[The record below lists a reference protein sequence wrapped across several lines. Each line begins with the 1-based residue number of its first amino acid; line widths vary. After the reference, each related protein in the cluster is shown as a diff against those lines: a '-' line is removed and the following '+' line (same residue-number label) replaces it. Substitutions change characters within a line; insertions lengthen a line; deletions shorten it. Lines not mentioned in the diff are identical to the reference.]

1 MYYAYVGSRTT
12 RERNACGEGISVYRI
27 DPLTAELS
35 LVQLLGNLIN
45 PSYLALS
52 HCQQYLYAVHGDQSD
67 LSAFAIDAGSGALRW
82 LNTQSTG
89 GRNPVHLAI
98 APDNQ
103 FIVVSNHLGS
113 SLAVVP
119 ILEDGRVGALE
130 QLLTLEGP
138 IGPHRVEQKQSK
150 PHANPFSPSGDY
162 VLVPDKGLDR
172 IFCFRFQGGR
182 LHEATFDCVP
192 SREGAGPR
200 HLAFHPRLP
209 FAYVVNELDSTVTTY
224 HWHESTGQLMPLQI
238 LSCLPDV
245 FTGNSRGAAIQVSA
259 DGRFV
264 FASNRGAD
272 SIARFRVNPDNG
284 LLQFLGTNASMGRTP
299 RHFSLSPDGGHAYV
313 LNEEG
318 NSIVTFAIN
327 QDDAQLTPTGGRI
340 LCGSPVCMVIK
351 A

>member
-27 DPLTAELS
+27 DTLTAELS

-45 PSYLALS
+45 PSYLVLS
-52 HCQQYLYAVHGDQSD
+52 HCQQFLYAVHGDQSD
-67 LSAFAIDAGSGALRW
+67 ISAFAIDAGSGELRW

-103 FIVVSNHLGS
+103 YIVVSNHLGS

-119 ILEDGRVGALE
+119 ILADGRVGACE

-172 IFCFRFQGGR
+172 IFCFRFQAGR
-182 LHEATFDCVP
+182 LLKTTFDCVP

-224 HWHESTGQLMPLQI
+224 HWHEAAGQLTPQQI
-238 LSCLPDV
+238 LSCLPDT
-245 FTGNSRGAAIQVSA
+245 FTGNNRGAAIQVSA

-299 RHFSLSPDGGHAYV
+299 RHFSLTPDGAHAYV

-340 LCGSPVCMVIK
+340 FCGSPVCMVIK